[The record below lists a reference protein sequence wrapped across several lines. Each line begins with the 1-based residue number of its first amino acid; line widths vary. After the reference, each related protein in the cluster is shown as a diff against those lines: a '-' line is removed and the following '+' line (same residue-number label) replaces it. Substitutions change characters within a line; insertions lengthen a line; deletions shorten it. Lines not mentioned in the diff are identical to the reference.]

1 MSHFTLGVVNV
12 GGGESRGGECRTI
25 FCRETLKYGTFC
37 REKLDSRCE
46 PKNVKFSQRADSIFY
61 AALPPFLKQ
70 LLMQK
75 HKRALNDISL
85 YCFFCN

>member
-1 MSHFTLGVVNV
+1 MSGVVNA